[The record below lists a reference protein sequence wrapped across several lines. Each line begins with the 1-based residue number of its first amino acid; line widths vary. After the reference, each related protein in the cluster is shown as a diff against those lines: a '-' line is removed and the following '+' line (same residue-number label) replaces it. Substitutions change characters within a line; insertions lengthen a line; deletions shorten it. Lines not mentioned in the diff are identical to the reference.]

1 MVNVKETIKS
11 RQMEGALTEKRTDQG
26 ILVRKRVGGTTFLV
40 RVHFNETSKGTFQDK
55 VERMVME
62 DIRREIF

>member
-1 MVNVKETIKS
+1 MVNVKEMIKS
-11 RQMEGALTEKRTDQG
+11 SHLGSAHTEKRTDQG
-26 ILVRKRVGGTTFLV
+26 ILVRKKVGGTTFLV
-40 RVHFNETSKGTFQDK
+40 RVHFNETSKGAFQDK